1 MKLGGCEWEK
11 KKAMSGRG
19 RRSTVFFSFPIP
31 PHAENAPGASAARLV
46 LCEQEPMDYALKSW
60 QVNSV
65 TQAKPLI
72 SSRDPPPLTAQRL
85 TGARCSSSATLAD
98 EIMTQ

>member
-1 MKLGGCEWEK
+1 MNGEKEESNGVGDGGNP
-11 KKAMSGRG
+11 
-19 RRSTVFFSFPIP
+19 TVFFFFHPLP
-31 PHAENAPGASAARLV
+31 LKKMLLV
-46 LCEQEPMDYALKSW
+46 LQLPGWSLASRTPWDYALKSW

-72 SSRDPPPLTAQRL
+72 SSGIPSPLTARGL
-85 TGARCSSSATLAD
+85 PRARCSSSAPLAD